1 MFKSK
6 SEKDMEQRMIVKKTI
21 RNFNKHIL
29 ELEDQ
34 KNKYLEVAKKAK
46 ADGLEAQANLALSGL
61 NMALM
66 QQRKAKEM
74 LLNFELASQM
84 KDLTKVTA
92 IFLDGMSMLS
102 KEMGKTTKGMNFSKV
117 QKEFEVAING
127 VTESSEQLELLMDS
141 TSDSYSMVAN
151 NDSAIKSSELDKF
164 LEAQLDDSEISIDA
178 EIEASL
184 SALKESMKE

>member
-6 SEKDMEQRMIVKKTI
+6 SQKDMEQRMIVKKTI
-21 RNFNKHIL
+21 KNFNKHIL

-46 ADGLEAQANLALSGL
+46 ADGLDAQANLALSGL

-102 KEMGKTTKGMNFSKV
+102 KEMGKTTKGMNFSRV
-117 QKEFEVAING
+117 QKEFDVAIKG
-127 VTESSEQLELLMDS
+127 VTESSEQLEMLMDS
-141 TSDSYSMVAN
+141 TSDSYSMVADN
-151 NDSAIKSSELDKF
+151 ESAIKNSELDKF
-164 LEAQLDDSEISIDA
+164 LDAQTDDSNIALDA

-184 SALKESMKE
+184 CALKESLKE